1 MNGSLLADTGYFVAL
16 YDERDEYNEQAQRIQ
31 RLLDLHPLV
40 LPWPVLY
47 ETLKTR
53 FVRKPTILPRID
65 AIVQKGDTFLLD
77 DTPYRESAYR
87 QVVQTFQQRPLSLV
101 DALLRAVI
109 DDENVRVSG
118 LLTFNPGDFHD
129 LCRKRQVELPCQAT
143 PASLG

>member
-1 MNGSLLADTGYFVAL
+1 MNGSLLADTGYLIAL
-16 YDERDEYNEQAQRIQ
+16 YDERDEYNQRAQRIQ

-77 DTPYRESAYR
+77 DSPYRKSAYR

-109 DDENVRVSG
+109 EDEKVRISG

-129 LCRKRQVELPCQAT
+129 LCRKRRVELPCQAT